1 LVKKGVEMKKIKVLL
16 LLIVTL
22 LIVLPSFYL
31 AKDKIRLGMEGGYF
45 SVGDEDFEPLYGS
58 GGFTWGFNAG
68 YMISGRIEIAAAVD
82 FYSSDGV
89 TSIFEEDISID
100 INHLRFGL
108 AYHLSGGY
116 LSPKVSA
123 GLDYSWVKEDSPFGG
138 FDDSGFGWFAGL
150 GVEYMFAEKL
160 LIGADIIYS
169 SVMITGE
176 LDDEDVGGFFAMLS
190 IKYLL

>member
-1 LVKKGVEMKKIKVLL
+1 MKKIKVPL

-22 LIVLPSFYL
+22 LIVLPSFSL
-31 AKDKIRLGMEGGYF
+31 TKGKIRVGMEGGYF
-45 SVGDEDFEPLYGS
+45 AIGDVCFEPLYGT
-58 GGFTWGFNAG
+58 GGFTWDFNAG
-68 YMISGRIEIAAAVD
+68 YMISGIIEVAAAVD
-82 FYSSDGV
+82 FYSADGA
-89 TSIFEEDISID
+89 TSIFDEDISID

-108 AYHLSGGY
+108 AYHLSRGG
-116 LSPKVSA
+116 LTPKVSA
-123 GLDYSWVKEDSPFGG
+123 GLDYSWIKEDTPFGG

-169 SVMITGE
+169 SVLITGE
-176 LDDEDVGGFFAMLS
+176 LYEEDVGGFFAMLN